1 MLSLP
6 LSIQQL
12 FLAAGWQPHPASR
25 SADPD
30 HASAAGRAAAILQQF
45 AGLHVGEVGSGAE
58 QAKSDISFYS
68 QLRPTVSAVTSPWR
82 RQVGNCAA
90 FATAHHD
97 HMVLFVNDQGRYFVF
112 TDPDSCLYP
121 LGDSFGNAMHTLLLG
136 YSYGAS
142 LTCDS

>member
-6 LSIQQL
+6 PSIQQL
-12 FLAAGWQPHPASR
+12 FFAAGWQPQPLPK

-30 HASAAGRAAAILQQF
+30 YASAAGRATAILRQF

-68 QLRPTVSAVTSPWR
+68 QLRPAVGVVTSPWHL
-82 RQVGNCAA
+82 QVGNCAA
-90 FATAHHD
+90 FATAHND
-97 HMVLFVNDQGRYFVF
+97 HMVLFVNDQGRYFAF
-112 TDPDSCLYP
+112 TDPDSRLYP
-121 LGDSFGNAMHTLLLG
+121 LGDSFGNGMHTLLLG

-142 LTCDS
+142 LPRDS